1 MHDFKSLDLH
11 DRFDAKTSPAI
22 LSRARGSIA
31 MTVDGRRI
39 IDFYSGAGSLS
50 YGHNNHQ
57 IREVILEYLA
67 SDAVVNGFK
76 IATSAKLKFLDTFRS
91 VVLRERSLPQY
102 HFEFPGPSDAN
113 AIHAALELSRKVTG
127 RQNVVLFTRGHSGV
141 RPGSIALGADGLR
154 RPAVDVSQRGL
165 TLAPYDG
172 CLGPGVSTTDYLRK
186 LLLDQYSGVARPA
199 AILVEAVQRKN
210 GMNVARKEWL
220 RSIQAI
226 AKETGA
232 VLILDDREMSCG
244 RTGEFFSF
252 EFAGLSPDL
261 VLLSNSLTGCGLP
274 FSMLL
279 IKDDIDHTWP
289 VQHEGTENNDIAFA
303 AASAAINIYWRDY
316 TLSEEVQRMGE
327 LVRRRLN
334 AIASYSGNS
343 FSVRGRGLAVGFDCH
358 TSEIAE
364 ATTRNALAGGLF
376 IERCA
381 SVDKVIQF
389 LPALTIDGETLNQG
403 LEIFEEALGTAIKE
417 GLRGVKPRG
426 DITEPGT
433 EL

>member
-1 MHDFKSLDLH
+1 MHDLKSLELD
-11 DRFDAKTSPAI
+11 DRFDTKASPAI
-22 LSRARGSIA
+22 LGRARGSIA
-31 MTVDGRRI
+31 LTVDGRKI
-39 IDFYSGAGSLS
+39 IDFYSGGGSLN

-76 IATSAKLKFLDTFRS
+76 MATSAKLKFVETFRS

-102 HFEFPGPSDAN
+102 RFEFPGPSGAN
-113 AIHAALELSRKVTG
+113 AIDVALEFSRKVTG

-141 RPGSIALGADGLR
+141 RPESIALGADGLR

-165 TLAPYDG
+165 TLVPYDG
-172 CLGPGVSTTDYLRK
+172 YLGTVVRTTDYWRR
-186 LLLDQYSGVARPA
+186 LLLEQYSGVAPPA

-232 VLILDDREMSCG
+232 VLILDDRQMGCG

-261 VLLSNSLTGCGLP
+261 VLMSNSLTGCGLP
-274 FSMLL
+274 MSMLL
-279 IKDDIDHTWP
+279 IKDEIDHTWP
-289 VQHEGTENNDIAFA
+289 VEHDGTEKNDIAFA
-303 AASAAINIYWRDY
+303 AASAAINIYWRDCI
-316 TLSEEVQRMGE
+316 LSEEVQRMGE
-327 LVRRRLN
+327 LVRRRLS
-334 AIASYSGNS
+334 AIASYSGSS
-343 FSVRGRGLAVGFDCH
+343 FSVRGKGLALGFDCQ

-364 ATTRNALAGGLF
+364 ATTRNAFARGLF

-381 SVDKVIQF
+381 SVGEVIQF

-403 LEIFEEALGTAIKE
+403 LEIFEEALGRGIKE
-417 GLRGVKPRG
+417 GLRRSQP
-426 DITEPGT
+426 E
-433 EL
+433 

>member
-1 MHDFKSLDLH
+1 MHDLKSLELD

-22 LSRARGSIA
+22 VSLARGSIA
-31 MTVDGRRI
+31 LMVDGRRI
-39 IDFYSGAGSLS
+39 INFYSGAGSLS
-50 YGHNNHQ
+50 SGHNNHQ

-76 IATSAKLKFLDTFRS
+76 MATSAKLKFLDTFRS
-91 VVLRERSLPQY
+91 VVLRDRCLQQY

-113 AIHAALELSRKVTG
+113 AIDAALELSRKVTG
-127 RQNVVLFTRGHSGV
+127 RQNVVLFTRV

-154 RPAVDVSQRGL
+154 RPAADVSQRGL
-165 TLAPYDG
+165 TLVPYDG

-199 AILVEAVQRKN
+199 AILVETVQRKN

-279 IKDDIDHTWP
+279 IKDDIDHTSS
-289 VQHEGTENNDIAFA
+289 VQHEGAENNDIAFA

-316 TLSEEVQRMGE
+316 ILSEEVQGMGE

-343 FSVRGRGLAVGFDCH
+343 SSVRGRGLAVGFDCQ

-364 ATTRNALAGGLF
+364 ATTRNAFAGGCLLSDARRL
-376 IERCA
+376 IRSYNSCRHSRSTA
-381 SVDKVIQF
+381 RLSIRGLIYIRGSPWQS
-389 LPALTIDGETLNQG
+389 NQR
-403 LEIFEEALGTAIKE
+403 GTSA
-417 GLRGVKPRG
+417 
-426 DITEPGT
+426 
-433 EL
+433 